1 MSRMSGDRS
10 RDLDEHWRN
19 KIITQLTNIKAPA
32 SWIEMVASVK
42 ELNEAETKRVFG
54 EGLPIG
60 LKLIK

>member
-10 RDLDEHWRN
+10 RDIDQQWRD
-19 KIITQLTNIKAPA
+19 KIIAQLSKIKAPV
-32 SWIEMVASVK
+32 SWIEMVESIK